1 MLEAKASGVP
11 AHACAPVH
19 DPMQFDRLLAE
30 LSARFINLPAAEVDG
45 AITDALRTI
54 VELLGV
60 DRSQLVRFR
69 PGVGQADITHSWA
82 VQGVR
87 AFAPTALAQAH
98 PWAIRCVQADQAL
111 EFARL
116 DDLPPEAAVDKLT
129 WQRFGVKSNLTMPL
143 SVAGQIGGA
152 ISLDVLRYEHS
163 WPEDLI
169 ERVRVL
175 ATIFGNALAHKRAQE
190 ALATALGFER
200 TVSDL
205 LAALLTA
212 GRSEQE
218 RVIEAGL
225 CDTALLLG
233 AEHATLWQRLGD
245 RIAFAKTHRWLAEGV
260 PVPPEQAGAGEIP
273 WISAQVVAGSV
284 VRFTRPTDLPSEAA
298 TDLTTLR
305 ALGVHAAI
313 VVPFRISGSVVGA
326 LSYAT
331 AQEERDWPDAL
342 VPRVQLLGEVF
353 ASVLARQEAE
363 RREQEAQAQAA
374 HAARV
379 GTMGVVAASLVHE
392 LTQPLAA
399 SLANAETAS
408 DLLAV
413 PSPDLDEVRATVTD
427 IVTDNRRAS
436 ELIQQLRRFLRRGE
450 VEKTELDLHEVADDV
465 LRFVGGEVAAKGV
478 ALTSE
483 LPEALPKLMGDRVQL
498 EQALLNLLLNGIDA
512 VKACKPGSRRVAL
525 LARPSESGV
534 CVEVTD
540 SGRGMDEQML
550 ARIFQPF
557 FTTKRGGMGL
567 GLSISRTIVAAH
579 GGTLSVQSA
588 PGRGTTFRM
597 ELPLRPL
604 SDVRPDPRVTIS
616 PGVTGTVFVID
627 DDRSTRRALD
637 RQLRGAGYRV
647 ETYASAQAYL
657 ERMPQAGIAC
667 IVSDIRM
674 PGLSGL
680 DLQASLKRANCDL
693 PMVFISGHGD
703 IPTTVHAMKAGA
715 VSFLPKPF
723 TKSEV
728 LAAIADALARSRELE
743 RARTENA
750 ELQSR
755 YQSLTPREREVFAL
769 VAAGLLNKVIA
780 GRLGAALTTIKIHR
794 GRVME
799 KMDAAS
805 VADLVRMAECLNLP
819 SQRSIA

>member
-1 MLEAKASGVP
+1 
-11 AHACAPVH
+11 
-19 DPMQFDRLLAE
+19 
-30 LSARFINLPAAEVDG
+30 
-45 AITDALRTI
+45 
-54 VELLGV
+54 
-60 DRSQLVRFR
+60 
-69 PGVGQADITHSWA
+69 
-82 VQGVR
+82 
-87 AFAPTALAQAH
+87 
-98 PWAIRCVQADQAL
+98 
-111 EFARL
+111 
-116 DDLPPEAAVDKLT
+116 
-129 WQRFGVKSNLTMPL
+129 
-143 SVAGQIGGA
+143 
-152 ISLDVLRYEHS
+152 
-163 WPEDLI
+163 
-169 ERVRVL
+169 
-175 ATIFGNALAHKRAQE
+175 
-190 ALATALGFER
+190 
-200 TVSDL
+200 
-205 LAALLTA
+205 
-212 GRSEQE
+212 
-218 RVIEAGL
+218 
-225 CDTALLLG
+225 
-233 AEHATLWQRLGD
+233 
-245 RIAFAKTHRWLAEGV
+245 
-260 PVPPEQAGAGEIP
+260 
-273 WISAQVVAGSV
+273 
-284 VRFTRPTDLPSEAA
+284 
-298 TDLTTLR
+298 
-305 ALGVHAAI
+305 
-313 VVPFRISGSVVGA
+313 
-326 LSYAT
+326 
-331 AQEERDWPDAL
+331 
-342 VPRVQLLGEVF
+342 
-353 ASVLARQEAE
+353 
-363 RREQEAQAQAA
+363 
-374 HAARV
+374 
-379 GTMGVVAASLVHE
+379 MGVVAASLVHE

-478 ALTSE
+478 ALTVE

-604 SDVRPDPRVTIS
+604 SDVRPEPRVTIS

-703 IPTTVHAMKAGA
+703 ISIAIKAIKAGA
-715 VSFLPKPF
+715 VDFVQKPYHEQQLLDSINEALRRDAESRQENGGSNSLARRLVAL
-723 TKSEV
+723 SERERDV
-728 LAAIADALARSRELE
+728 LERVVRGLSSKAIAREFDISYRTVELHRSHIMEKLRV
-743 RARTENA
+743 RSVA
-750 ELQSR
+750 ELIR
-755 YQSLTPREREVFAL
+755 LMMER
-769 VAAGLLNKVIA
+769 
-780 GRLGAALTTIKIHR
+780 
-794 GRVME
+794 
-799 KMDAAS
+799 
-805 VADLVRMAECLNLP
+805 
-819 SQRSIA
+819 RSP